1 MKVLRPKAGSKSP
14 LSIAFSAVVVVSSVV
29 GAWLFIESNRTTEV
43 FLVTQQNLASGTPLE
58 IANLDRVELSLFGLA
73 GAYLQPDSLLEG
85 AYLQRPIGSGEAIPL
100 SAVTNQDQNN
110 WSNLVLTPQVPVSTQ
125 LGIGSRVS
133 IWASP
138 LLEFQ
143 SYGEPVL
150 LAVDVEVVAIL
161 EPEGGFAS
169 QEKSFELRVPADSIQ
184 YLLGAISSQ
193 ALIALTSTGGSS

>member
-1 MKVLRPKAGSKSP
+1 VKVLRPKAGSKSP

-43 FLVTQQNLASGTPLE
+43 FLVTQQNLASGAPLE

-73 GAYLQPDSLLEG
+73 GAYLQPESLLEG

-110 WSNLVLTPQVPVSTQ
+110 WSNLVLTPEVPVSSQ
-125 LGIGSRVS
+125 VGVGSRVS

>member
-1 MKVLRPKAGSKSP
+1 VKVLRPKAGSKSP

-73 GAYLQPDSLLEG
+73 GAYLQAESLLEG

-169 QEKSFELRVPADSIQ
+169 QQKSLELRVPADSIQ

>member
-73 GAYLQPDSLLEG
+73 GAYLQPESLLEG

-169 QEKSFELRVPADSIQ
+169 QQKSLELRVPADSIQ

>member
-73 GAYLQPDSLLEG
+73 GAYLQAESLLEG

-169 QEKSFELRVPADSIQ
+169 QQKSLELRVPADSIQ